1 MSTSAARRPKPPA
14 RKPKAPEKPKTRARV
29 KQEVVAE
36 SRGKPVVYEL
46 VAIGL
51 ITVGILLLLALYM
64 HGWFTD
70 HLLKCLRYLFGTYG
84 AWVVSVAFILL
95 GVKLLVKLSK
105 VELPSTSLGMGIL
118 FLVAISLLQYRE
130 MQTNEFFVWNWQKAY
145 EYPGGFF
152 GGEIALGLTKVFG
165 KLSWVVMFAVGLGGL
180 SLMTDVPLWKIIAWP
195 FRALFLTIRW
205 LFTVRQYDEDE
216 ETADLRKD
224 QENAA
229 RVAAL
234 QQEELRL
241 RNRPRP
247 EDEDKRFT
255 PPVPEP
261 RVLPTAAPSFMP
273 EPAPVVDIEP
283 DPEPV
288 PRITGVPSK
297 NDPEQLQFAD
307 EAVSHPSN
315 RPYSLPP
322 VELLTATPQSSK
334 PKKDDSPEKIRALEA
349 TLSSF
354 GIDAKVVEV
363 ERGPRVTRFEIVPP
377 PGIRINRITNL
388 ADNIALS
395 LSALDVRVEA
405 PVPGKGVVGIEV
417 PNLELE
423 MVDLRAIIDS
433 EVCRKAKSPLTFAL
447 GRDISGHPRVADL
460 ARMPHLLIAGATNSG
475 KSVCINS
482 LLSSILMRATPQQVK
497 FLLVDPKRVE
507 LSLFQS
513 IPHLI
518 APVAYDAKHAAGLL
532 RWAIREM
539 EQRYEM
545 FAEKCVRNI
554 AGFNE
559 QSRLEGLEELPYIV
573 IIIDE
578 LADLMMQAAA
588 EFEASICRIAQ
599 LARAT
604 GIHLVVATQRPSVNV
619 ITGTIK
625 ANIPSRIAFAVA
637 SQVDSRTIL
646 DMNGAERL
654 VGQGDMLYL
663 PVDASKPARIQGA
676 YVSEKDIN
684 RVVEHI
690 KGQGKPHFT
699 DEIVAI
705 EEEAMRSES
714 DAEYNDEPEDEL
726 YNKALD
732 YVRTTKYASTS
743 MLQRKF
749 RIGYTRAARLMDQ
762 FEERG
767 FVGPGQGSK
776 PREVI
781 FAPSAS
787 VVGRPAAGGES
798 AGGEEELQ
806 GERYLDEE

>member
-1 MSTSAARRPKPPA
+1 MRMPAARKATPRPVSVAAPA
-14 RKPKAPEKPKTRARV
+14 PNRKPIACELAGLAMLTLGIVLLFGSHLNSNISAVFLHGLNWLFGVYGAWGIAATLILLGVLLLVRLSHIEWSSSTLGASIIYLTIISLCQLTQTPRWDPATFTTSPGGFFGAAISEGLYKICFGDLTW
-29 KQEVVAE
+29 VV
-36 SRGKPVVYEL
+36 L

-51 ITVGILLLLALYM
+51 G
-64 HGWFTD
+64 G
-70 HLLKCLRYLFGTYG
+70 
-84 AWVVSVAFILL
+84 VA
-95 GVKLLVKLSK
+95 
-105 VELPSTSLGMGIL
+105 
-118 FLVAISLLQYRE
+118 
-130 MQTNEFFVWNWQKAY
+130 
-145 EYPGGFF
+145 
-152 GGEIALGLTKVFG
+152 
-165 KLSWVVMFAVGLGGL
+165 
-180 SLMTDVPLWKIIAWP
+180 LMTHVPLWMIVLWP
-195 FRALFLTIRW
+195 FKAIWLAGRWAFTPLARAMGERRNELLA
-205 LFTVRQYDEDE
+205 E
-216 ETADLRKD
+216 
-224 QENAA
+224 

-234 QQEELRL
+234 KEAELRR
-241 RNRPRP
+241 RNRPEKP
-247 EDEDKRFT
+247 EPKPAPVKL
-255 PPVPEP
+255 PPVVELKAVPEP
-261 RVLPTAAPSFMP
+261 KPIELPKPIEFP
-273 EPAPVVDIEP
+273 KPVV
-283 DPEPV
+283 
-288 PRITGVPSK
+288 GVPSK
-297 NDPEQLQFAD
+297 EQPDQLAFDDQ
-307 EAVSHPSN
+307 AVAPQST
-315 RPYSLPP
+315 RPYTLPP
-322 VELLTATPQSSK
+322 TDMLTLTPQPPSSG
-334 PKKDDSPEKIRALEA
+334 KDDTQEKIKRLEE
-349 TLSSF
+349 TLASF
-354 GIDAKVVEV
+354 SIEAKVVGV

-395 LSALDVRVEA
+395 LAALDVRVEA

-417 PNLELE
+417 PNHESVI
-423 MVDLRAIIDS
+423 VDLR
-433 EVCRKAKSPLTFAL
+433 EVIEADTCRKSKSPLTFAL
-447 GRDISGHPRVADL
+447 GRDIAGHPRVADL

-482 LLSSILMRATPQQVK
+482 LLCSILMRATPQQVK
-497 FLLVDPKRVE
+497 LLLVDPKRVE
-507 LSLFQS
+507 LSLFQQ

-545 FAEKCVRNI
+545 FAEKGVRNI
-554 AGFNE
+554 IGFNE
-559 QSRLEGLEELPYIV
+559 QSRLEGLEEVPYIV

-654 VGQGDMLYL
+654 VGQGDMLFL
-663 PVDASKPARIQGA
+663 PVDASKPTRIQGA
-676 YVSEKDIN
+676 YVSEADIN
-684 RVVEHI
+684 RIVTHV
-690 KGQGKPHFT
+690 KSQGKPFFS

-705 EEEAMRSES
+705 EEEALHVDGE
-714 DAEYNDEPEDEL
+714 DAGMNNEPEDEL
-726 YNKALD
+726 FDKAIE
-732 YVRTTKYASTS
+732 YIRATKYASTS

-749 RIGYTRAARLMDQ
+749 RIGYTRAARLMDI

-781 FAPSAS
+781 FAPSSS
-787 VVGRPAAGGES
+787 VAVRPAIAQHSVEMDDDEPVLNNDWH
-798 AGGEEELQ
+798 AAD
-806 GERYLDEE
+806 DEE